1 MAKASNPF
9 MHYVADYEKEAE
21 AFLTKYECADAIDN
35 PRPIPI
41 WDIATR
47 LMSLEII
54 DTEYL
59 SFDGSVQ
66 GAIAFTR
73 GIIEV
78 FDWSAEE
85 TIGYEVSQ
93 PSIFVDADITN
104 IGRFNNTLAHECFH
118 WWRHRNYFN
127 YKRNHENGTEFAF
140 RCNKTLSTTGSLIIG
155 KWSDIDKMEWQAK
168 TIAPKILMPRN
179 AFKKKVDHSYQML
192 IEDNPNADQ
201 NAITERV
208 INNVS
213 EFFKVSKQSAA
224 IRMFELGYVE
234 AEAYCSGESNVSTE
248 QLQHRKATQAKR
260 HQRPISLLDA
270 FKLYRENDLLRETLN
285 TGAFCF
291 AEGYFVLNDKRYLTD
306 TGNGIKSMTS
316 YAREHLAEC
325 TLDFA
330 IKLIPDSFIHGTS
343 QMMYRS
349 DNVFNTE
356 STYDANTQNTELFNI
371 AKDFEK
377 RLKRAQATATTPAA
391 WMKKRMDEE
400 HWYESTFE
408 DKTGLDKMNYSRV
421 QGGVHNFTLRPLVA
435 MGVGLGLDLSE
446 MEEVLRLGGMSFKPG
461 DKEQEA
467 YKFLFTAF
475 YGKDIDTCNDFLKE
489 VNVTPLG
496 TQQKL

>member
-330 IKLIPDSFIHGTS
+330 IKLIPDSLIHGTS

>member
-1 MAKASNPF
+1 MAMASNPF

-41 WDIATR
+41 WDIATK

-59 SFDGSVQ
+59 SVDGSVQ

-127 YKRNHENGTEFAF
+127 YKRNHENGAEFAF

-208 INNVS
+208 INNVA

-248 QLQHRKATQAKR
+248 QLQRRKATQAKR
-260 HQRPISLLDA
+260 HQRPISLLNA

-330 IKLIPDSFIHGTS
+330 IKLIPDSLIHGTS

-408 DKTGLDKMNYSRV
+408 AKTGLDKMNYSRV
-421 QGGVHNFTLRPLVA
+421 QGGIHNFTLRPLVA

-496 TQQKL
+496 TQQKR